1 MRILL
6 VVTAILLLALPAFA
20 QGMSG
25 GQGVS
30 GGKRQNGRATHQ
42 MSEAEK
48 QKRKADDAA
57 YKAALDKIPNQSKA
71 DPWRNAR

>member
-6 VVTAILLLALPAFA
+6 VVTAILLVAVPALAQGLSGG

-25 GQGVS
+25 KRHRGQTT
-30 GGKRQNGRATHQ
+30 QQT
-42 MSEAEK
+42 SEAEK
-48 QKRKADDAA
+48 QKRKANDAD
-57 YKAALDKIPNQSKA
+57 YKAALDKIPNQPKA